1 MRLQFSGLP
10 DHPVRLPHRFLGRIG
25 REASAAR
32 PRRQR
37 VIRSFRFSFQFVRF
51 ELFLSQMSF

>member
-10 DHPVRLPHRFLGRIG
+10 DHLVRLPHRLLGRIG

-32 PRRQR
+32 PRGQCL
-37 VIRSFRFSFQFVRF
+37 IRTIG
-51 ELFLSQMSF
+51 